1 MLLGSSLMPSS
12 AQLVFSVFVP
22 SVLFLVGPHLLV
34 ARWLRAVRL
43 LLYPQ
48 NNFNTSD
55 KSPVL
60 NLLGLD

>member
-34 ARWLRAVRL
+34 ARATGSEASTLSSK
-43 LLYPQ
+43 Q
-48 NNFNTSD
+48 FQHF
-55 KSPVL
+55 
-60 NLLGLD
+60 